1 MKGLKPFI
9 YSAALEKGFT
19 PATIIND
26 APLFFDASVTGSQA
40 WEPKNYDGK
49 FEGAMPLKTG
59 LAKSKNMISIRILQ
73 AIGAPYAQQWATRF
87 GFDAEKHPPYL
98 TMALGAG
105 SVTPLQLS
113 VGYSAFANGGFRVN
127 PHLITKVTDQ
137 MGKVL
142 SQYTP
147 IELDETAKAVEPRNA
162 FMMSHLLQEV
172 ARSGTASRAY
182 QVLKRPDIYGKTGTT
197 NDSMDAWFAGYQPT
211 LAAVTWIGYD
221 TPKKLGDKETGGG
234 LALPVWISFMQKA
247 LQNVPITEIAAPEGV
262 VRDGADWF
270 YQEFTRSSGIAS
282 LGLGGSSELPSPS
295 SGASGPSYPS
305 SSSGESQSSEERRR
319 IIDIFKN

>member
-1 MKGLKPFI
+1 
-9 YSAALEKGFT
+9 
-19 PATIIND
+19 
-26 APLFFDASVTGSQA
+26 
-40 WEPKNYDGK
+40 
-49 FEGAMPLKTG
+49 
-59 LAKSKNMISIRILQ
+59 
-73 AIGAPYAQQWATRF
+73 
-87 GFDAEKHPPYL
+87 
-98 TMALGAG
+98 
-105 SVTPLQLS
+105 
-113 VGYSAFANGGFRVN
+113 
-127 PHLITKVTDQ
+127 LITKVTDQ

-172 ARSGTASRAY
+172 ARSGTASRAT

-197 NDSMDAWFAGYQPT
+197 NDSMDAWFAGYHPT

-247 LQNVPITEIAAPEGV
+247 LQNVPIAEIPAPEGV

-270 YQEFTRSSGIAS
+270 YQEFTRSTGIAS
-282 LGLGGSSELPSPS
+282 LGLGGSADLPM
-295 SGASGPSYPS
+295 SGSGGGNANTSGPSYPS
-305 SSSGESQSSEERRR
+305 YPSSPSSSGSDSSYSDEKKR